1 MSYEIYSGQ
10 VSNGVILENWDR
22 MYVSSGGTANSTTV
36 NGNVYVFSGGVA
48 NTTTVNSGGDM
59 KVYNGGTAN
68 YTTVNDFGSMHVSEG
83 GTANYTTVNSGGR
96 LVLLDGGNSY
106 DITVF
111 AGGQLGWF
119 CWNEERHW
127 DSIVDGKI
135 ADNVFIA
142 DSNMY
147 ISSGG
152 TANSTTVSGGWMYV
166 EYGGVANSTVLAG
179 SSFYDDY
186 NNDIYDYGFLYVS
199 NGGVANATIV
209 KKCGSMYIY
218 AGGVA
223 KETVLG
229 GVDDAYNKYGAKL
242 EIYAGGAAYDTVVYR
257 SCGVFIRGGA
267 MSRTLVTGTEA
278 RVRVYSGV
286 VDDTVVKNGGEFS
299 VSNGGVATSA
309 VVKNNGEI
317 CVWEGGKLASASA
330 SDYGTI
336 YVFTGGSADA
346 VTVDTCGELHI
357 ARGGTATMVRENGG
371 CVEIVN
377 GANVTFAENSFSG
390 MVISSGMMTVHSG
403 TVANATTVAAGTL
416 AVYEGGI
423 ADSLEMTH
431 GTAEIHDG
439 GVLTG
444 EVSIKHDAVV
454 SAYDG
459 GIVDFDISDVAPGS
473 APRINDLSA
482 IVGTPSFTITV
493 SATQTAGVYALA
505 DGAAGFAGTITV
517 KTDAG
522 ATLGKVS
529 LGANLKSGVYTYAL
543 GLEAA
548 RLSFT
553 VSAEKDVTPPA
564 KPTAK
569 ASTAALTNQN
579 VTVTATFSA
588 DSAQKQYSLDNKTW
602 KTYTA
607 AITMSANGSVYFR
620 GIDAAGNVSDVTKY
634 AVTNIDKVAPAKP
647 TAKTSTTAL
656 TNQNVTVTAT
666 FSADSAQKQYSLD
679 NKTWKTY
686 TAAITMSANGSV
698 YFRGIDAAG
707 NVSKVTKYTV
717 TNIDKG
723 TRNFSGDIGYKG
735 NYQDT
740 FSVALNYPGWYTVTG
755 SFGVLNGSV
764 SILQGKKTVASGTI
778 KKGVLTFNKGKN
790 VLLDSANKYTIV
802 VKNSD
807 KGKSASKYNFNLKGQ
822 LFTTGNKT
830 DDNWQKKDLP
840 TLAAGKKLTDWVG
853 YGDKIDYRKLAVDK
867 KGGFYSF
874 KLSGVSNKVKL
885 TVYAKNGNK
894 LKQIKSITVP
904 GKNTSTGDLCLKGE
918 YYLAVEAPGAA
929 KAQNSHYTVTM
940 TGKGTFNHF
949 GNETCGK
956 ATWRNATTANI
967 GDGLLTTAAGGDK
980 IDYFDLSA
988 VKKQLKLDAGQGK
1001 LKVSFYDKN
1010 NKAVKVA
1017 QVKMANNSV
1026 KKNVSALIL
1035 VANDKVTD
1043 RITLGALDDA
1053 IRYLKIEAATK
1064 NINTYKLSLL
1074 A

>member
-1 MSYEIYSGQ
+1 
-10 VSNGVILENWDR
+10 
-22 MYVSSGGTANSTTV
+22 
-36 NGNVYVFSGGVA
+36 
-48 NTTTVNSGGDM
+48 
-59 KVYNGGTAN
+59 
-68 YTTVNDFGSMHVSEG
+68 
-83 GTANYTTVNSGGR
+83 
-96 LVLLDGGNSY
+96 
-106 DITVF
+106 
-111 AGGQLGWF
+111 
-119 CWNEERHW
+119 
-127 DSIVDGKI
+127 
-135 ADNVFIA
+135 
-142 DSNMY
+142 MY

-620 GIDAAGNVSDVTKY
+620 GIDAAGNVS
-634 AVTNIDKVAPAKP
+634 
-647 TAKTSTTAL
+647 
-656 TNQNVTVTAT
+656 
-666 FSADSAQKQYSLD
+666 
-679 NKTWKTY
+679 
-686 TAAITMSANGSV
+686 
-698 YFRGIDAAG
+698 
-707 NVSKVTKYTV
+707 KVTKYTV

-956 ATWRNATTANI
+956 ATWRHATPANL

>member
-22 MYVSSGGTANSTTV
+22 MYVSSGGTANSTTVNGNVYVSSGGTANSTTV

-620 GIDAAGNVSDVTKY
+620 GIDAAGNVS
-634 AVTNIDKVAPAKP
+634 
-647 TAKTSTTAL
+647 
-656 TNQNVTVTAT
+656 
-666 FSADSAQKQYSLD
+666 
-679 NKTWKTY
+679 
-686 TAAITMSANGSV
+686 
-698 YFRGIDAAG
+698 
-707 NVSKVTKYTV
+707 KVTKYTV